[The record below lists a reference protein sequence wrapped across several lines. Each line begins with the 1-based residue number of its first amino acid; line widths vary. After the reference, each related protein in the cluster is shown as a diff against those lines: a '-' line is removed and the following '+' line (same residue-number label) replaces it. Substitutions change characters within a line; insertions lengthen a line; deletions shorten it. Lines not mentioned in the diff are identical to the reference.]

1 MSSEEGVRLGFR
13 TTSATKPA
21 IIANLKNLIENE
33 EILIPSVQII
43 KELKDYIST
52 DTGKTEAAPNCYDDS
67 IIALAIGCEVLR
79 THWDRLGTSN
89 VSWKQKMSGIEQ
101 PEVNWI

>member
-1 MSSEEGVRLGFR
+1 M
-13 TTSATKPA
+13 
-21 IIANLKNLIENE
+21 
-33 EILIPSVQII
+33 QII

-67 IIALAIGCEVLR
+67 VIALAIGCEVLR

-89 VSWKQKMSGIEQ
+89 VSWRQKMSVVEQ
-101 PEVNWI
+101 AEVNWL